1 MFGLTQL
8 EERAVW
14 AVLVILVIVGF
25 AWHERSLG
33 VRRCEKADALA
44 SSQQDLTDARTHQK
58 QQDAVITEGKTYA
71 ATTSAPP
78 PAGAPVRL
86 CDAPHPAPVPAAT
99 APSPRVDA
107 APAVPAEAGRDSAQ
121 RPDVGPD
128 LRANARDADA
138 QIAGLQAY
146 IREVCL
152 AR

>member
-14 AVLVILVIVGF
+14 AAIVILVIVGF
-25 AWHERSLG
+25 AWHERHVG
-33 VRRCEKADALA
+33 TVKCEKADAQA
-44 SSQQDLTDARTHQK
+44 SSQQDLKDAQTHQK

-78 PAGAPVRL
+78 PAGPPVRL
-86 CDAPHPAPVPAAT
+86 CDAPHPAPVPATAT
-99 APSPRVDA
+99 PRPSPDA
-107 APAVPAEAGRDSAQ
+107 APAVPAEAGGDPAQ